1 MAAATSFVIA
11 QQTARPYQPP
21 FQSSQKA
28 AADTGEPMEG
38 QTLLQPNAASEDLLI
53 ARFACFASIQR
64 AIFTLEETGIT
75 AFSDMAMSYDIELVR
90 RAVGVEQEPP
100 TVIFPTLRP
109 RAKLSIVDEPGI
121 FERLLGLLGIHERR
135 TGETRVNGRPGKVQA
150 REEGPSVEEPHDF

>member
-1 MAAATSFVIA
+1 M
-11 QQTARPYQPP
+11 
-21 FQSSQKA
+21 
-28 AADTGEPMEG
+28 PMSRYIRLALGHGLPMHEMVSHVMKYGPMHHFRFFWFWSNEDREG
-38 QTLLQPNAASEDLLI
+38 WMELWCVMKNCLRQ
-53 ARFACFASIQR
+53 
-64 AIFTLEETGIT
+64 
-75 AFSDMAMSYDIELVR
+75 YDIELVR
-90 RAVGVEQEPP
+90 RAVGVDQEPP